1 MITVKEIARRCGVS
15 ATTVSNIL
23 NGKPKVSEETRQRV
37 LDVIRETGYQP
48 NYIAQGLRNRKTR
61 MIGIIAEDIAQFSTP
76 PIIEGMM
83 EFFESRAYRT
93 IVQNLRLY
101 ARWSDQWYEKDA
113 EYHSILDPVL
123 QELRSLNVDGII
135 YVAGHARVIHCF
147 PENFEIPAVMAY
159 AYSDDPKIPCV
170 VVDDEKGSFQII
182 QYLLHAGHKKIGI
195 IGGRQDNIHTQKRLE
210 GYRRAFLES
219 GLSFEP
225 EWIRYASWNR
235 EKACAETKA
244 LLEMGVTAVAAMTDA
259 MAGGVYDALEE
270 AGKKPGEDISVTGF
284 DNQMIAGYFRPGLT
298 TMALPLLQ
306 VGEKAAEVML
316 EKIDGTAKGRLVIP
330 CTLVERGSVRR
341 R

>member
-1 MITVKEIARRCGVS
+1 M
-15 ATTVSNIL
+15 
-23 NGKPKVSEETRQRV
+23 
-37 LDVIRETGYQP
+37 
-48 NYIAQGLRNRKTR
+48 
-61 MIGIIAEDIAQFSTP
+61 
-76 PIIEGMM
+76 
-83 EFFESRAYRT
+83 
-93 IVQNLRLY
+93 
-101 ARWSDQWYEKDA
+101 
-113 EYHSILDPVL
+113 
-123 QELRSLNVDGII
+123 
-135 YVAGHARVIHCF
+135 
-147 PENFEIPAVMAY
+147 
-159 AYSDDPKIPCV
+159 
-170 VVDDEKGSFQII
+170 
-182 QYLLHAGHKKIGI
+182 
-195 IGGRQDNIHTQKRLE
+195 
-210 GYRRAFLES
+210 
-219 GLSFEP
+219 
-225 EWIRYASWNR
+225 IRYASWNR